1 MPTRKQIS
9 AAQTAAHY
17 RALARAAERQKKM
30 GGGPH
35 GPKPPRKKPPKG
47 CAVFLLAGLGF
58 AAGMEI
64 GHILLG

>member
-17 RALARAAERQKKM
+17 RAMAAGAKRMKAM

-47 CAVFLLAGLGF
+47 CVVFLLASVGF
-58 AAGMEI
+58 AAGMQI